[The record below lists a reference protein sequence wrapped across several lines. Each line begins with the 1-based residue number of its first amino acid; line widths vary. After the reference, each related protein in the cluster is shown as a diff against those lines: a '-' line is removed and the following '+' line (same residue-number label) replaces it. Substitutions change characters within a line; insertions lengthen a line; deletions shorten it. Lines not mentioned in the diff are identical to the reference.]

1 MVDAIT
7 EMYSQGE
14 YLSSA
19 RVIQS
24 KLKEKYDVDI
34 QKRKLIRLMHSNLGM
49 RYKRVKEISWQANSS
64 KNLLLRHIY
73 AIKLLDIDLYNKI
86 ILNVDETWIG

>member
-1 MVDAIT
+1 
-7 EMYSQGE
+7 MYSQGE

-19 RVIQS
+19 SVIKT
-24 KLKEKYDVDI
+24 KLKEKYDADI
-34 QKRKLIRLMHSNLGM
+34 QKRPLIKLMHSHLGM

-64 KNLLLRHIY
+64 KNLLLRHVY
-73 AIKLLDIDLYNKI
+73 AIKLLDIDLYDKI